1 MKKIEREVGGGGKE
15 MGGKGKEKG
24 ENVKNIGRKKWKEI
38 G

>member
-15 MGGKGKEKG
+15 MGGKG